1 MEIKKML
8 DIIKYVKSAHLK
20 YDTALTVTKDDNV
33 RDAK

>member
-8 DIIKYVKSAHLK
+8 DIIDFVKKSHIK
-20 YDTALTVTKDDNV
+20 YDTALTVTKQNNI